1 MSDYEL
7 SEANVQRIQLIQEH
21 YNLDWFRMDPSGLP
35 VFLGTDNNRR
45 CRFCG
50 KVEPKTTFEKIA
62 HAIPELLGNRTLCS
76 SWECDSCN
84 RWFGK
89 NYDDQF
95 GRYTHPARTL
105 GQTCGKK
112 GVPSIKL
119 GRSWIDFTPETGLQI
134 YKHPK
139 DNCIQIDANA
149 KCVRFKKTREP
160 YRPRSVYKCLVKMA
174 LAIMPES
181 EISHFAETINW
192 LMVEPDADTVVTSSF
207 CCHSWFM
214 AGAKPIPYPW
224 AVLGVKK
231 DDDPISLYPYA
242 FFFLAFDNLAYQIV
256 VPFCSL
262 DKHLEGK
269 KAKLITF
276 PDPLDSCQTLQA
288 YRSPER
294 TRLDLS
300 SNEFVR
306 DNVWEYTLRYN
317 GRCEREPSDE
327 ERRYVKSRTK

>member
-1 MSDYEL
+1 MADYEL

-21 YNLDWFRMDPSGLP
+21 YNLHWFSMDPSGQP
-35 VFLGTDNNRR
+35 VFLGADHNRR

-50 KVEPKTTFEKIA
+50 RVEPETTSDKIA
-62 HAIPELLGNRTLCS
+62 HAIPELIGNKILCS
-76 SWECDSCN
+76 YWECDSCN

-119 GRSWIDFTPETGLQI
+119 GRSWIDFTPEKGLQI

-139 DNCIQIDANA
+139 DNCIQVDENAN
-149 KCVRFKKTREP
+149 CIRFKKTREP

-174 LAIMPES
+174 LTIMPAS

-214 AGAKPIPYPW
+214 AGEKPIPYPW

-231 DDDPISLYPYA
+231 DNDPISLHPYA
-242 FFFLAFDNLAYQIV
+242 FFFLAFDNLAYQTM

-262 DKHLEGK
+262 DQHLEGK
-269 KAKLITF
+269 GAKLITF
-276 PDPLDSCQTLQA
+276 PDPFYSYKAFEEYEPL
-288 YRSPER
+288 ER
-294 TRLDLS
+294 TRIDLS
-300 SNEFVR
+300 SNDLVR
-306 DNVWEYTLRYN
+306 DEIWEFALRYN
-317 GRCEREPSDE
+317 GRGNRELTDE
-327 ERRYVKSRTK
+327 EGRYIKSRTK